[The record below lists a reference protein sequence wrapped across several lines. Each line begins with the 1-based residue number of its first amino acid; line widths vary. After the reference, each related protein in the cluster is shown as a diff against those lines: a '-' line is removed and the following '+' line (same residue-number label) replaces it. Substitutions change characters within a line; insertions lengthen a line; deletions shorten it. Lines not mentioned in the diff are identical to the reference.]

1 MTVEIR
7 LSDGTTLKTAPELEV
22 AEVIKL
28 LDRHL
33 GTGGLVPIIDASGET
48 YLVHSS
54 SIVYLRD
61 LG

>member
-1 MTVEIR
+1 MAVEIR
-7 LSDGTTLKTAPELEV
+7 LSDGTTLKTAPDLGV
-22 AEVIKL
+22 ADVVKL

-33 GTGGLVPIIDASGET
+33 GSGGLVPIVDASGET

-61 LG
+61 LS